1 MHRVVRRLSAV
12 VPRNATFP
20 TSLSPSGGVT
30 GGRYRPAVALAVGFA
45 PHSGWAIA
53 VVLDGRTVVDRRR
66 IDIAP
71 TSVDR
76 QVFHAA
82 EGCRDAH
89 AIVEAGVREAHEA
102 AVRAIAGFDVAT
114 AGVVGLPRDLP
125 DLDRILANH
134 MLLHSAE
141 GDLYRAT
148 LAEACAARGWPV
160 TQALAKDLKAE
171 AESWKGAEKPPWQAD
186 HRLAAAVALRSVGA

>member
-1 MHRVVRRLSAV
+1 M
-12 VPRNATFP
+12 
-20 TSLSPSGGVT
+20 
-30 GGRYRPAVALAVGFA
+30 ALAIGFA

-53 VVLDGRTVVDRRR
+53 VVIDGHTVVDRQR

-82 EGCRDAH
+82 EGRRDAH
-89 AIVEAGVREAHEA
+89 AIVEAGVREAYEA
-102 AVRAIAGFDVAT
+102 AVRAVAAFDVAT

-125 DLDRILANH
+125 ELDAILVNH

-148 LAEACAARGWPV
+148 LADACAGRGWPV
-160 TQALAKDLKAE
+160 TQALAKDLKVEAE
-171 AESWKGAEKPPWQAD
+171 AWKGASSAPWQAD
-186 HRLAAAVALRSVGA
+186 HRLAAAVALRSAAVS

>member
-1 MHRVVRRLSAV
+1 M
-12 VPRNATFP
+12 
-20 TSLSPSGGVT
+20 
-30 GGRYRPAVALAVGFA
+30 ALAVGFA

-71 TSVDR
+71 RSVDR

-82 EGCRDAH
+82 EGRRDAH
-89 AIVEAGVREAHEA
+89 AIVERGVHEAHEA
-102 AVRAIAGFDVAT
+102 AARAIASFDVAT
-114 AGVVGLPRDLP
+114 AGVVGLPRELP
-125 DLDRILANH
+125 DLDRILVNH
-134 MLLHSAE
+134 MLLHAAE

-160 TQALAKDLKAE
+160 TQARALDLKAE
-171 AESWKGAEKPPWQAD
+171 AESWKGVEKAPWQAD
-186 HRLAAAVALRSVGA
+186 HRLAAAIAVRSGGGERRPAR